1 VEIQICETILSD
13 ICSNMGNR
21 VHWFPTEYLT
31 YGLGNT
37 PLISYKPFAE
47 DGEIYYI
54 ADHLGNTRVTLTS
67 NGNIISAKDYE
78 PFGKELHSNGYDRL
92 TFIGKEQD
100 AESNLGDFGVR
111 KYDAEYG
118 RFLSVDRLWEKYNL
132 HSTYNYS
139 ANNPLII
146 IDPTGDT
153 IKFNDDIEHGGT
165 GKSRN
170 LFTMAYKYI
179 QQKAPEQ
186 AKVFEKLMSSTEIF
200 RIRLI
205 SDDEDKYEPK
215 DKRIDWNP
223 FLATKT
229 LDVKNNSPALN
240 LLHEAGHAASHLDRV
255 LGPNATEETKQ
266 SWEDDLYYTGTDF
279 SKKWTNQN
287 EYDIIE

>member
-1 VEIQICETILSD
+1 
-13 ICSNMGNR
+13 
-21 VHWFPTEYLT
+21 
-31 YGLGNT
+31 
-37 PLISYKPFAE
+37 
-47 DGEIYYI
+47 
-54 ADHLGNTRVTLTS
+54 
-67 NGNIISAKDYE
+67 
-78 PFGKELHSNGYDRL
+78 
-92 TFIGKEQD
+92 
-100 AESNLGDFGVR
+100 
-111 KYDAEYG
+111 
-118 RFLSVDRLWEKYNL
+118 
-132 HSTYNYS
+132 
-139 ANNPLII
+139 
-146 IDPTGDT
+146 
-153 IKFNDDIEHGGT
+153 
-165 GKSRN
+165 
-170 LFTMAYKYI
+170 MAYKYI

-287 EYDIIE
+287 EYDIINNIQNPAAFKLDEGLRDDHKSLGRYKVNSPISRVPIKKGK